1 MAGAVSPL
9 EEVTQGN
16 GLWSLLVP
24 SVNHLFYFWQIFSCT
39 FFSPLVLVRLLCSQL
54 DGNFILIEKWSVWHS
69 LRRWPMSVHSCHH
82 FSLSSYGSM
91 DTTLIHT
98 HTHIVNVVSGTKVHA
113 LHLASEAA
121 TPCPQQLAA
130 MCQERGSAGKINLDG
145 PTISCLPRRPYH
157 QLCTPAGLS
166 LNSITH
172 RNTHTKH
179 TLVALPAWP
188 CPKPW
193 ITALMPA

>member
-1 MAGAVSPL
+1 MEIL
-9 EEVTQGN
+9 YWLKN
-16 GLWSLLVP
+16 GQYDIAWGDGQCLFTAAITSLFLHMV
-24 SVNHLFYFWQIFSCT
+24 
-39 FFSPLVLVRLLCSQL
+39 
-54 DGNFILIEKWSVWHS
+54 
-69 LRRWPMSVHSCHH
+69 
-82 FSLSSYGSM
+82 SM